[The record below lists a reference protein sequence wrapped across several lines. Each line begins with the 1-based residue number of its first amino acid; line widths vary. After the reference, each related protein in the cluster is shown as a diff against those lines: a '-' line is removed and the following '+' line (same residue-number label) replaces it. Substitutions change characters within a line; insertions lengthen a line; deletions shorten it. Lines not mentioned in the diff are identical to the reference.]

1 MARDAAHAGEHM
13 TSRFWSLVMKELR
26 QIRRDHRLVL
36 SLIIPPVIQL
46 LVFGLALD
54 PEVKNLRVGIVDE
67 SHTAESRK
75 LVSAI
80 TENRTLR
87 LGGAYPTPAELER
100 AISDGRLDLGVVV
113 PHEYARQL
121 GRGQTANVQVLING
135 VNANTAQLAQ
145 GHVEGAVAWLNQKP
159 GAVEPV
165 ELRTAFLYNP
175 GLEYTWF
182 TVIGV
187 LGALIVLNGTLV
199 AATSLIK
206 EKERGT
212 VEQLLMT
219 PANALEVVAAKI
231 APLFVLLM
239 GMTGLALGVARL
251 VFDLPLRGSFTLLIT
266 ACACCVLTGIGIGT
280 FVATMARSA
289 TQAQLMLFFVNP
301 PLMAL
306 SGGFTPIEAMPK
318 WIQPFTYLNPIA
330 HFATL
335 ARGVLVRGAGVDVVY
350 VQLLA
355 LGFIATLLVGF
366 SAWRFR
372 GQMS

>member
-1 MARDAAHAGEHM
+1 M
-13 TSRFWSLVMKELR
+13 TPRCWSLALKELR
-26 QIRRDHRLVL
+26 QIRRDKRLVL
-36 SLIIPPVIQL
+36 SLIVPPVVQL

-54 PEVKNLRVGIVDE
+54 PEVKDLRVGIVDE
-67 SHTAESRK
+67 SRTAESRE
-75 LVSAI
+75 LVSAL

-87 LGGAYPTPAELER
+87 LKAAYPTPAELER
-100 AISDGRLDLGVVV
+100 AIADGRLDLGVVV
-113 PHEYARQL
+113 PHEFARQL
-121 GRGQTANVQVLING
+121 GRGQTADVQVLING

-145 GHVEGAVAWLNQKP
+145 GHVQAAALWLNTRP
-159 GAVEPV
+159 GVAAPI
-165 ELRTAFLYNP
+165 ELRTALLYNP
-175 GLEYTWF
+175 GLEHTWF
-182 TVIGV
+182 TVTGV
-187 LGALIVLNGTLV
+187 LGALIVLNGSLV
-199 AATSLIK
+199 AATAMIK

-219 PANALEVVAAKI
+219 PASAVEVVTAKI

-239 GMTGLALGVARL
+239 GMTGLALVVAHL
-251 VFDLPLRGSFTLLIT
+251 VFHMPIRGSFTVLVT

-280 FVATMARSA
+280 FVATLARSA

-330 HFATL
+330 HFAGL
-335 ARGVLVRGAGVDVVY
+335 ARAVMVRGSGIDVVY
-350 VQLLA
+350 VQLCA
-355 LGFIATLLVGF
+355 LGAIASVLVGF
-366 SAWRFR
+366 SAWKFR

>member
-1 MARDAAHAGEHM
+1 M
-13 TSRFWSLVMKELR
+13 TPRFWSLVMKELR

-67 SHTAESRK
+67 SRTAESRE

-87 LGGAYPTPAELER
+87 LAGAYPTPAELES

-159 GAVEPV
+159 SAVAPV

-182 TVIGV
+182 PVTGV

-239 GMTGLALGVARL
+239 GMTGLALGAARL
-251 VFDLPLRGSFTLLIT
+251 VFHLPIRGSFTLLIT

-280 FVATMARSA
+280 FVATLARSA

-330 HFATL
+330 LFATL
-335 ARGVLVRGAGVDVVY
+335 ARGVLVRGSGLDVVY
-350 VQLLA
+350 ALLLA

>member
-1 MARDAAHAGEHM
+1 VADDPAHAGERV
-13 TSRFWSLVMKELR
+13 SPRFWSLAFKELR
-26 QIRRDHRLVL
+26 QIRRDRRLMI

-54 PEVKNLRVGIVDE
+54 PEVKDLRVGIVDE
-67 SHTAESRK
+67 SRTAESRE

-87 LGGAYPTPAELER
+87 LKGAYPTPAALER
-100 AISDGRLDLGVVV
+100 AISDGSLDLGVVV
-113 PHEYARQL
+113 PQEYARQL
-121 GRGQTANVQVLING
+121 GRGQTADVQILING

-145 GHVEGAVAWLNQKP
+145 GHVQAAVAWLNQKP
-159 GAVEPV
+159 GMATV

-175 GLEYTWF
+175 GLVHTWF
-182 TVIGV
+182 TVTGV
-187 LGALIVLNGTLV
+187 LGSLIVINGSLV
-199 AATSLIK
+199 AANAMIR

-219 PANALEVVAAKI
+219 PASALEVVAAKI
-231 APLFVLLM
+231 VPLFVLLM
-239 GMTGLALGVARL
+239 GMTGLALGFARL
-251 VFDLPLRGSFTLLIT
+251 VFQLPFRGSLVLLFM

-280 FVATMARSA
+280 FVATLARSA

-330 HFATL
+330 HFAGL
-335 ARGVLVRGAGVDVVY
+335 ARGVLVRGSGLDVMY
-350 VQLLA
+350 VQLFA
-355 LGFIATLLVGF
+355 LGVIACVLVGL
-366 SAWRFR
+366 SAWKFR